1 MDFSEHRFR
10 LQLHTDW
17 KVNKNTN
24 VLRGKKMVIIETL
37 PLSSKH
43 LGKSKRSKNIIPTC
57 IKVKSK

>member
-10 LQLHTDW
+10 LQLYTDW

-24 VLRGKKMVIIETL
+24 VLRVKKMGIIETL

-43 LGKSKRSKNIIPTC
+43 LGKSKRNKNIIPNC
-57 IKVKSK
+57 VKSN